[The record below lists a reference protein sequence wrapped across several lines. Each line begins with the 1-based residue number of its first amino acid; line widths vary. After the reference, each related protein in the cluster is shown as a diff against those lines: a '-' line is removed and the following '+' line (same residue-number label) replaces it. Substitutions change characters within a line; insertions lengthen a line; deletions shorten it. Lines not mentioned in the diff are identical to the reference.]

1 MNYLLLSNKK
11 RKHDALHFV
20 GKSVLNG
27 SFIYEILLDKIDKT
41 ETLTKQFH
49 VRDRQGKTIITNPNT
64 CMMHVSVLQMKNT
77 INIYDPFNYKIHKF

>member
-11 RKHDALHFV
+11 RKHNALYFV

-27 SFIYEILLDKIDKT
+27 LFIYEILLNKIDKT

-49 VRDRQGKTIITNPNT
+49 VRDRQGKTIITNPDK

-77 INIYDPFNYKIHKF
+77 IDIYDPFNYKNS

>member
-27 SFIYEILLDKIDKT
+27 LFIYEILLDKIDKNKA
-41 ETLTKQFH
+41 LTKQFN
-49 VRDRQGKTIITNPNT
+49 VRDRKIIIDPYT

-77 INIYDPFNYKIHKF
+77 IDIYDPYNYKNKNTN

>member
-1 MNYLLLSNKK
+1 MNYLLLSNRK
-11 RKHDALHFV
+11 RKNDALHFV
-20 GKSVLNG
+20 GKSVLDG

-49 VRDRQGKTIITNPNT
+49 VRDRQGKKIITNPET

-77 INIYDPFNYKIHKF
+77 INIYDPFNYKNS

>member
-27 SFIYEILLDKIDKT
+27 SFIYEILLGKIDKT

-77 INIYDPFNYKIHKF
+77 IDIYDPFNYKNS